1 MSIGLRRLG
10 LGVIG
15 IVRARLAPLLPRFAR
30 ESAVHHAVVD
40 CRRPR
45 LVPDTCLSEHLHSLP
60 VVLSTRPARPPGACQ
75 QLNNCVCMMVRDR
88 GNYRRGVRLCVSL
101 AVRARIGM
109 RELPSSRSSGRRERA
124 GEKIEKSSAQGE
136 TPFRGVMHIRVQ
148 AYYFIEA
155 CSAGF

>member
-101 AVRARIGM
+101 AVSECGNFPVR
-109 RELPSSRSSGRRERA
+109 SGRRERA